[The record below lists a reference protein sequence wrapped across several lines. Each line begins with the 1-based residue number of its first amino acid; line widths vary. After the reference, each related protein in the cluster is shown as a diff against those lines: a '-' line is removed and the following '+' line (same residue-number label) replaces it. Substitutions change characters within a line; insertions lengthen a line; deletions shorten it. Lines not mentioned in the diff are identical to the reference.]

1 MSSSRR
7 NTEQQPRRIM
17 RTQTAGNLG
26 ESIFDSEVVPSSLVE
41 IAPILRVANEVEA
54 SNPRVAYLCRFYAF
68 EKAHRLDPT
77 SSGRGVRQFKT
88 ALLQRLEREHDPTLM
103 GRVKKSDAREMQ
115 SFYQQYYKKYIEA
128 LQKAADKADRAQLTK
143 AYQTAAVLF
152 EVLKAVNLTQAVEVD
167 NAILEAHTKVE
178 EKTQIYVPYNIL
190 PLDPDS
196 VNQAIMRYPEIQA
209 VVYALR
215 NTRGLPWPS
224 GTKKNE
230 DILDWLQAMFGFQ
243 KDNVANQREHL
254 ILLLANVHIRQFPKP
269 DQQPKLDERALT
281 EVMKKLFKNYKK
293 WCKYLDRKS
302 SLWLPTIQQEVQ
314 QRKLLYMSLYL
325 LIWGEAANLR
335 FLPECLC
342 YIYHHM
348 AFELYGMLAGNV
360 SPMTGENVK
369 PAYGGE
375 EEAFLNKVVTPIY
388 DTIAKEAERSK
399 QGKSKHSQWRNY
411 DDLNEYF
418 WSVDCFRLGWPMRAD
433 SDFFCDPL
441 PGLTK
446 SGEAGTSTGSR
457 WVGKINFV
465 EIRSFWHIYRSFDRM
480 WSFFILCLQVMI
492 IVAWNGSGD
501 PSAIFEGDVFK
512 KVLSVFITAAILKLG
527 GAFLDIVLSWK
538 AMKSMSFQVKLRYI
552 LKLLSAVAWVIV
564 LPVTYA
570 YTWKNPPEFAQAI
583 RRWFGNSNDSPT
595 LYILAVVV
603 YLSPNMLAGVLF
615 LFPFFRRFLE
625 SSNYKIVMLMMW
637 WSQPRL
643 YVGRGMHE
651 SSFSLFKYTMFWVLL
666 ILTKIAF
673 SYYIEIKPL
682 VGPTKTIMA
691 ARIRLYDWHE
701 FFPRAKNNIGVVIA
715 LWAPIILVYFMDTQ
729 IWYAIFSTFFGGLY
743 GAFRRL
749 GEIRTLGMLR
759 SRFLSLPGAFN
770 ARLIPVDKSESTR
783 KRGIKATF
791 SRKFDEIPPSKE
803 KEAAKFAQ
811 LWNKIISSFREE
823 DLISNREMDLLLV
836 PYWADRELG
845 LIQWPPFLLA
855 SKIPIALDMAKDSK
869 GKDRDLKKRINNDN
883 YMCCAVRECYA
894 SFRNIIKQLVQG
906 NREKEVIDDIF
917 AEVDRHIEAETLIT
931 ELKMSALPNL
941 HEHIVKLIH
950 YLMANKPEDR
960 GQVVILFQDMLEVV
974 TRDIMEDQIP
984 SLLDSSHGGS
994 IGRFE
999 GMTTP
1004 LEQQY
1009 QLFASAGAI
1018 KFPVEPETEA
1028 WKEKIKRLYLLLT
1041 VKESAMDVP
1050 SNLEARRRISFF
1062 SNSLFMDMP
1071 AAPKVRNMLS
1081 FSVLTPYYEEDVLF
1095 SINELEVQ
1103 NEDGVSILFYLQK
1116 IFPDEWMN
1124 FLERVDCANEEELKS
1139 KLDEENSE
1147 LNHEEELRLWAS
1159 YRGQTLTR
1167 TVRGM
1172 MYYRKALEL
1181 QAFLDMAK
1189 DDDLMEGYKA
1199 AETNSD
1205 EHSKG
1210 ERSLWAQCQAV
1221 ADMKFTYV
1229 VSCQKY
1235 GIHKRSGDPRAH
1247 DILKLMAAYP
1257 SVRVAYIDEVEEPS
1271 KDKKKINQKVYYSA
1285 LVKAALPKSINSSD
1299 PQPAQNLDQVI
1310 YRIKLPGPSI
1320 LGEGKP
1326 ENQNHAIIFTRGEG
1340 LQTID
1345 MNQDNYMEEAFKMRN
1360 LLEEFLKKHDG
1371 VRNPS
1376 ILGLREHIFTGSVSS
1391 LAWFMSNQETSFVTI
1406 GQRLLANP
1414 LRVRFHY
1421 GHPDVFDR
1429 LFHLTRGGI
1438 SKASKIINLSEDI
1451 FAGFNSTLRE
1461 GNVTHHEYMQVG
1473 KGRDVGLNQIS
1484 MFEAK
1489 IANGNGEQTLSRD
1502 IYRLG
1507 HRFDFFR
1514 MLSCYFTT
1522 VGFYFSTLVT
1532 VLTVYVFLYGRLY
1545 LVLSGLEKQLSSQA
1559 AIRDNKPLQVAL
1571 ASQSFVQLGFLM
1583 ALPMMMEIGLERGFR
1598 TALSE
1603 FILMQLQL
1611 APVFFTFSLGTKTH
1625 YYGRTLLHGGAEYR
1639 ATGRGFVVFHAKFAE
1654 NYRLY
1659 SRSHFVKGI
1668 EMFILLVVYQIFGQD
1683 YRSALAYVLI
1693 TVSMWFMVVTWLFA
1707 PFLFNPSG
1715 FEWQKIVDDW
1725 TDWNKWIS
1733 NQGGIGVLPTK
1744 SWESWWEKEQ
1754 EHLRHSG
1761 KRGLIAEILLSL
1773 RFFIYQYGLVYHLH
1787 ITRTKS
1793 VLVYGISWLV
1803 VVVVLLVMKTVSV
1816 GRRKFS
1822 ADFQLVFRIIKGL
1835 IFLTF
1840 ISILIILIAIPNMT
1854 PQDILVCFLAFLPSG
1869 WGLLLVSIISFHAL
1883 FMCTL
1888 SQTDNIFFSWC
1899 SLINNY
1905 MWQIFLFQIAQAC
1918 KPIVQKAG
1926 FWGSVRTLARGYEI
1940 IMGLLLFTPVA
1951 FLAWF
1956 PFVSEFQTRMLFN
1969 QAFSRGLQISRILGG
1984 QRKERSSRNKE

>member
-1 MSSSRR
+1 MTSRGR
-7 NTEQQPRRIM
+7 SDQTPPPQQQPQRRIQ

-41 IAPILRVANEVEA
+41 IAPILRVANEVES

-88 ALLQRLEREHDPTLM
+88 ALLQRLERENDPTLM

-115 SFYQQYYKKYIEA
+115 SFYQHYYKKYIQA
-128 LQKAADKADRAQLTK
+128 LQNAADKADRAQLTK
-143 AYQTAAVLF
+143 AYQTANVLF
-152 EVLKAVNLTQAVEVD
+152 EVLKAVNMTQSMEVD
-167 NAILEAHTKVE
+167 REILEAQDKVL
-178 EKTQIYVPYNIL
+178 EKTQILVPYNIL

-196 VNQAIMRYPEIQA
+196 ANQAIMRYPEIQA
-209 VVYALR
+209 AVVALR
-215 NTRGLPWPS
+215 NTRGLPWP
-224 GTKKNE
+224 KDHNKRKDE
-230 DILDWLQAMFGFQ
+230 DILDWLQSMFGFQ
-243 KDNVANQREHL
+243 KDSVANQREHL

-269 DQQPKLDERALT
+269 DQQPKVLDDCALT

-293 WCKYLDRKS
+293 WCKYLGRKS

-314 QRKLLYMSLYL
+314 QRKLLYMGLYL

-335 FLPECLC
+335 FMPECLC

-375 EEAFLNKVVTPIY
+375 EEAFLRKVVTPIY
-388 DTIAKEAERSK
+388 EVIAEEAERSK
-399 QGKSKHSQWRNY
+399 RGRSKHSQWRNY

-433 SDFFCDPL
+433 ADFFCMPL
-441 PGLTK
+441 EQRRLDRN
-446 SGEAGTSTGSR
+446 GENSRPISSDR
-457 WVGKINFV
+457 WVGKVNFV
-465 EIRSFWHIYRSFDRM
+465 EIRSFWHVFRSFDRM
-480 WSFFILCLQVMI
+480 WSFFILCLQAMI
-492 IVAWNGSGD
+492 IIAWNGTGQ
-501 PSAIFEGDVFK
+501 PGAIFSGDVFK
-512 KVLSVFITAAILKLG
+512 KVLSIFITAAIMKLG
-527 GAFLDIVLSWK
+527 QGNFSIEPDAQR
-538 AMKSMSFQVKLRYI
+538 SMSFHVKLRYI
-552 LKLLSAVAWVIV
+552 LKVVSAAAWVIV

-570 YTWKNPPEFAQAI
+570 YTWENPPGFAQTI
-583 RRWFGNSNDSPT
+583 KNWFGNNSSSPS
-595 LYILAVVV
+595 LFILAVVI
-603 YLSPNMLAGVLF
+603 YLSPNMLAGLLF
-615 LFPFFRRFLE
+615 LFPFIRRFLE
-625 SSNYKIVMLMMW
+625 RSNYRIVMLMMW

-651 SSFSLFKYTMFWVLL
+651 STFSLFKYTMFWVLL
-666 ILTKIAF
+666 IITKLAF

-682 VGPTKTIMA
+682 VGPTKAIMEVH
-691 ARIRLYDWHE
+691 ISTFQWHE
-701 FFPRAKNNIGVVIA
+701 FFPRAKNNIGVVVA

-729 IWYAIFSTFFGGLY
+729 IWYAIFSTLFGGIY

-759 SRFLSLPGAFN
+759 SRFESLPGAFN
-770 ARLIPVDKSESTR
+770 ARLVPVEKNEPKKKGLR
-783 KRGIKATF
+783 ATL
-791 SRKFDEIPPSKE
+791 SRKFAEIPSNQE
-803 KEAAKFAQ
+803 KGAAKFAQ

-836 PYWADRELG
+836 PYWADRDLD

-855 SKIPIALDMAKDSK
+855 SKIPIALDMAKDSN
-869 GKDRDLKKRINNDN
+869 GKDKDLKKRIGADS
-883 YMCCAVRECYA
+883 YMSCAVCECYA
-894 SFRNIIKQLVQG
+894 SFRNIIKKLVQG
-906 NREKEVIDDIF
+906 KRETDVVEHIF
-917 AEVDRHIEAETLIT
+917 NVVDKHVADGDLLT
-931 ELKMSALPNL
+931 EFKMSSLPTL
-941 HEHIVKLIH
+941 YGHFVKLIEFM
-950 YLMANKPEDR
+950 LENKADDSNK
-960 GQVVILFQDMLEVV
+960 VVLVFQDMLETV
-974 TRDIMEDQIP
+974 TRDIMMEDQLS
-984 SLLDSSHGGS
+984 SLVDSIHGGS
-994 IGRFE
+994 GFE
-999 GMTTP
+999 GSIP
-1004 LEQQY
+1004 LDQQY

-1018 KFPVEPETEA
+1018 NFPIDLTEQ

-1041 VKESAMDVP
+1041 TKESAMDVP
-1050 SNLEARRRISFF
+1050 SNLEARRRMSFF

-1071 AAPKVRNMLS
+1071 DAPKVRNMLS
-1081 FSVLTPYYEEDVLF
+1081 FSVLTPYYTEEVLF
-1095 SINELEVQ
+1095 SLRDLEEP

-1116 IFPDEWMN
+1116 IFPDEWEN
-1124 FLERVDCANEEELKS
+1124 FLERVDCHNEEQLKLS
-1139 KLDEENSE
+1139 DE
-1147 LNHEEELRLWAS
+1147 HEEKLRLWAS

-1181 QAFLDMAK
+1181 QAFLDMAE
-1189 DDDLMEGYKA
+1189 DRDLMEGYKA
-1199 AETNSD
+1199 VELNSED
-1205 EHSKG
+1205 QQKG

-1229 VSCQKY
+1229 VSCQLY
-1235 GIHKRSGDPRAH
+1235 GIHKRSGDARAQ
-1247 DILKLMAAYP
+1247 DILRLMTAYP
-1257 SVRVAYIDEVEEPS
+1257 SLRVAYIDEVEQPS
-1271 KDKKKINQKVYYSA
+1271 LDRSSSRTNPKLYYST
-1285 LVKAALPKSINSSD
+1285 LVKAAFPTKSIDSQE
-1299 PQPAQNLDQVI
+1299 PIQNLDQII
-1310 YRIKLPGPSI
+1310 YKIRLPGPAI

-1345 MNQDNYMEEAFKMRN
+1345 MNQDNYMEEALKMRN

-1371 VRNPS
+1371 VRFPS

-1414 LRVRFHY
+1414 LKVRFHY

-1429 LFHLTRGGI
+1429 LFHLTRGGV
-1438 SKASKIINLSEDI
+1438 SKASKVINLSEDI

-1461 GNVTHHEYMQVG
+1461 GNVTHHEYIQVG

-1489 IANGNGEQTLSRD
+1489 VANGNGEQTVSRD

-1514 MLSCYFTT
+1514 MCSCYFTT
-1522 VGFYFSTLVT
+1522 IGFYFSTLVT

-1545 LVLSGLEKQLSSQA
+1545 LVLSGLEEGLSTQPGV
-1559 AIRDNKPLQVAL
+1559 RDNKPLQVAL
-1571 ASQSFVQLGFLM
+1571 ASQSFVQIGFLM
-1583 ALPMMMEIGLERGFR
+1583 ALPMLMEIGLERGFR

-1603 FILMQLQL
+1603 FVLMQLQL

-1625 YYGRTLLHGGAEYR
+1625 YYGRTLLHGGAKYR
-1639 ATGRGFVVFHAKFAE
+1639 STGRGFVVFHAKFAD

-1659 SRSHFVKGI
+1659 SRSHFVKGL
-1668 EMFILLVVYQIFGQD
+1668 ELMILLIVYQIFGQP
-1683 YRSALAYVLI
+1683 YRSDVAYVLI
-1693 TVSMWFMVVTWLFA
+1693 TISMWFMVGTWLFA

-1733 NQGGIGVLPTK
+1733 NRGGIGVPPEK
-1744 SWESWWEKEQ
+1744 SWESWWEEEQ

-1761 KRGLIAEILLSL
+1761 IRGIVVEILLAI
-1773 RFFIYQYGLVYHLH
+1773 RFFIYQYGLVYHLT
-1787 ITRTKS
+1787 ISSNKS
-1793 VLVYGISWLV
+1793 FLVYGISWLV
-1803 VVVVLLVMKTVSV
+1803 IFVILFVMKTVSV

-1822 ADFQLVFRIIKGL
+1822 ANFQLMFRLIKGL
-1835 IFLTF
+1835 IFMTF
-1840 ISILIILIAIPNMT
+1840 VGIIITLIALPHMT
-1854 PQDILVCFLAFLPSG
+1854 VQDILVCILAFMPTG
-1869 WGLLLVSIISFHAL
+1869 WGMLL
-1883 FMCTL
+1883 
-1888 SQTDNIFFSWC
+1888 
-1899 SLINNY
+1899 
-1905 MWQIFLFQIAQAC
+1905 IAQAL
-1918 KPIVQKAG
+1918 KPVVHRAG
-1926 FWGSVRTLARGYEI
+1926 FWGSIRTLARGFEI
-1940 IMGLLLFTPVA
+1940 VMGLLLFTPVA

-1984 QRKERSSRNKE
+1984 QKKDRASRNKE

>member
-1 MSSSRR
+1 MSSRGGS
-7 NTEQQPRRIM
+7 TQQNPQLQRRIT
-17 RTQTAGNLG
+17 RTQTVGNLG

-41 IAPILRVANEVEA
+41 IAPILRVANEVEP

-88 ALLQRLEREHDPTLM
+88 ALLQRLERENDPTLM

-115 SFYQQYYKKYIEA
+115 SFYQHYYRKYIQA
-128 LQKAADKADRAQLTK
+128 LQNAADKADRAQLTK
-143 AYQTAAVLF
+143 AYQTANVLF
-152 EVLKAVNLTQAVEVD
+152 EVLKAVNQTQAVEVD
-167 NAILEAHTKVE
+167 RE
-178 EKTQIYVPYNIL
+178 
-190 PLDPDS
+190 
-196 VNQAIMRYPEIQA
+196 AIMKYPEIQA
-209 VVYALR
+209 AVVALR
-215 NTRGLPWPS
+215 NTRGLPWPKDY
-224 GTKKNE
+224 KKKKDE

-269 DQQPKLDERALT
+269 DQQPKLDERALD

-314 QRKLLYMSLYL
+314 QRKLLYMGLYL

-335 FLPECLC
+335 FMPECLC

-375 EEAFLNKVVTPIY
+375 EEAFLKKVVTPIY
-388 DTIAKEAERSK
+388 EVIAREAARSK
-399 QGKSKHSQWRNY
+399 KVKSKHSQWRNY

-433 SDFFCDPL
+433 ADFFCKPADQLLSERNEIESELLASFAPVL
-441 PGLTK
+441 LVDLISSGCIPCIDDCDVGYYYLEK
-446 SGEAGTSTGSR
+446 SRARQHDLREVWRS
-457 WVGKINFV
+457 GKIIILLVTEVGRDMESLGSGGKIRKRHDETVASDRLWPVRDRWMGKVNFV
-465 EIRSFWHIYRSFDRM
+465 EIRSYWHIFRSFDRM
-480 WSFFILCLQVMI
+480 WSFFILCLQAMI
-492 IVAWNGSGD
+492 IIAWNGSGQ
-501 PSAIFEGDVFK
+501 PSSVFDADVFK
-512 KVLSVFITAAILKLG
+512 KVLSIFITAAILKLG
-527 GAFLDIVLSWK
+527 QAILDVILSWK
-538 AMKSMSFQVKLRYI
+538 ARRSMSFHVKLRYI
-552 LKLLSAVAWVIV
+552 LKVVSAAAWVVI

-570 YTWKNPPEFAQAI
+570 YTWENPPGFAQTI
-583 RRWFGNSNDSPT
+583 KSWFGNGSSSPS
-595 LYILAVVV
+595 LFILAVVI

-615 LFPFFRRFLE
+615 LFPFIRRFLE

-651 SSFSLFKYTMFWVLL
+651 STFSLFKYTLFWVLL
-666 ILTKIAF
+666 IITKLAF
-673 SYYIEIKPL
+673 SFYVEIKPL
-682 VGPTKTIMA
+682 VGPTQAIMNVH
-691 ARIRLYDWHE
+691 ISTYQWHE
-701 FFPRAKNNIGVVIA
+701 FFPQAKNNIGVVIA
-715 LWAPIILVYFMDTQ
+715 LWAPVILVYFMDSQ
-729 IWYAIFSTFFGGLY
+729 IWYAIFSTLFGGIY

-759 SRFLSLPGAFN
+759 SRFQSLPGAFN
-770 ARLIPVDKSESTR
+770 ACLIPEEKAEPA
-783 KRGIKATF
+783 KKKGLKATF
-791 SRKFDEIPPSKE
+791 SRKFEVIPSSKE
-803 KEAAKFAQ
+803 KEAA
-811 LWNKIISSFREE
+811 
-823 DLISNREMDLLLV
+823 REMDLLLV
-836 PYWADRELG
+836 PYWADRDLELM
-845 LIQWPPFLLA
+845 QWPPFLLA
-855 SKIPIALDMAKDSK
+855 SKIPIAVDMAKDSN
-869 GKDRDLKKRINNDN
+869 GKDSELKKRIKSDD
-883 YMCCAVRECYA
+883 YMYSAVCECYA
-894 SFRNIIKQLVQG
+894 SFRNIVKFLVRG
-906 NREKEVIDDIF
+906 NREKEVIEYIF
-917 AEVDRHIEAETLIT
+917 SEVDKHIEGDDLLT
-931 ELKMSALPNL
+931 EYKMSALPSL
-941 HEHIVKLIH
+941 YELFVKLVK
-950 YLMANKPEDR
+950 YLLANKQEDR
-960 GQVVILFQDMLEVV
+960 DQVVILFQDMLEVV
-974 TRDIMEDQIP
+974 TRDIMMEDHV
-984 SLLDSSHGGS
+984 SNLLDSIHGGS
-994 IGRFE
+994 GHE
-999 GMTTP
+999 GMVP
-1004 LEQQY
+1004 LDQQY

-1018 KFPVEPETEA
+1018 KFPAPESEA

-1071 AAPKVRNMLS
+1071 SAPKVRNMLS
-1081 FSVLTPYYEEDVLF
+1081 FSVLTPYYTEEVLF
-1095 SINELEVQ
+1095 SLPELEVP

-1116 IFPDEWMN
+1116 IFPDEWNN
-1124 FLERVDCANEEELKS
+1124 FLERVDCSNEEELRGS
-1139 KLDEENSE
+1139 DE
-1147 LNHEEELRLWAS
+1147 LEEQLRLWAS

-1189 DDDLMEGYKA
+1189 DDVI
-1199 AETNSD
+1199 
-1205 EHSKG
+1205 
-1210 ERSLWAQCQAV
+1210 R
-1221 ADMKFTYV
+1221 
-1229 VSCQKY
+1229 
-1235 GIHKRSGDPRAH
+1235 
-1247 DILKLMAAYP
+1247 YP
-1257 SVRVAYIDEVEEPS
+1257 SLRVAYIDEVEEPS
-1271 KDKKKINQKVYYSA
+1271 KDRTKKVNDKVYYST
-1285 LVKAALPKSINSSD
+1285 LVKAALPKSNSSE
-1299 PQPAQNLDQVI
+1299 PGQSGSGPA
-1310 YRIKLPGPSI
+1310 I

-1345 MNQDNYMEEAFKMRN
+1345 MNQDNYMEEALKMRN
-1360 LLEEFLKKHDG
+1360 LLEEFLKRHD
-1371 VRNPS
+1371 VRHPS

-1414 LRVRFHY
+1414 LKVRFHY

-1429 LFHLTRGGI
+1429 LFHLTRGG
-1438 SKASKIINLSEDI
+1438 
-1451 FAGFNSTLRE
+1451 FNSTLRE
-1461 GNVTHHEYMQVG
+1461 GNVTHHEYIQVG

-1484 MFEAK
+1484 LFEAK

-1502 IYRLG
+1502 LYRLG

-1522 VGFYFSTLVT
+1522 IGFYFSTLIT

-1545 LVLSGLEKQLSSQA
+1545 LVLSGLEKGLSTQKG
-1559 AIRDNKPLQVAL
+1559 IRDNKSLEIAL
-1571 ASQSFVQLGFLM
+1571 ASQSFVQIGFLM
-1583 ALPMMMEIGLERGFR
+1583 ALPMMMEIGLEKGFR

-1625 YYGRTLLHGGAEYR
+1625 YYGGHYSMETYRGA
-1639 ATGRGFVVFHAKFAE
+1639 V
-1654 NYRLY
+1654 
-1659 SRSHFVKGI
+1659 
-1668 EMFILLVVYQIFGQD
+1668 
-1683 YRSALAYVLI
+1683 AYILI
-1693 TVSMWFMVVTWLFA
+1693 TVSMWFMVGTWLFA

-1733 NQGGIGVLPTK
+1733 NRGGIGVPPEK
-1744 SWESWWEKEQ
+1744 SWESWWEEEQ
-1754 EHLRHSG
+1754 DHLRHSG
-1761 KRGLIAEILLSL
+1761 KRGIIAEIILAL

-1787 ITRTKS
+1787 ITRTTKS
-1793 VLVYGISWLV
+1793 VWVYGISWLV
-1803 VVVVLLVMKTVSV
+1803 IFLILFVMKVRLSVNVFSNAGMFMNFVDSTTISV

-1822 ADFQLVFRIIKGL
+1822 ANLQLVFRLIKGL
-1835 IFLTF
+1835 IFVTF
-1840 ISILIILIAIPNMT
+1840 VSILAILIALPHMT
-1854 PQDILVCFLAFLPSG
+1854 PRDIIVCILAFMPTG
-1869 WGLLLVSIISFHAL
+1869 WGLLL
-1883 FMCTL
+1883 
-1888 SQTDNIFFSWC
+1888 
-1899 SLINNY
+1899 
-1905 MWQIFLFQIAQAC
+1905 IAQAC

-1940 IMGLLLFTPVA
+1940 VMGLLLFTPVA

-1984 QRKERSSRNKE
+1984 HRKDRSSRNKE

>member
-1 MSSSRR
+1 MSSSRAGAD
-7 NTEQQPRRIM
+7 QPPQPQRRIQ

-26 ESIFDSEVVPSSLVE
+26 ETAFDSEVVPSSLVE
-41 IAPILRVANEVEA
+41 IAPILRVANEVE
-54 SNPRVAYLCRFYAF
+54 SNNPRVAYLCRFYAF

-88 ALLQRLEREHDPTLM
+88 ALLQRLERENDPTLM

-115 SFYQQYYKKYIEA
+115 SYYQHYYKKYIQA
-128 LQKAADKADRAQLTK
+128 LQNAADKADRAQLTK
-143 AYQTAAVLF
+143 AYQTANVLF
-152 EVLKAVNLTQAVEVD
+152 EVLKAVNMTQSMEVD
-167 NAILEAHTKVE
+167 REILEAHGKVA
-178 EKTQIYVPYNIL
+178 EKTELLVPYNIL

-196 VNQAIMRYPEIQA
+196 TNQAIMKYPEILAA
-209 VVYALR
+209 VLALR
-215 NTRGLPWPS
+215 NTRGLPWPKEY
-224 GTKKNE
+224 KKKKDE
-230 DILDWLQAMFGFQ
+230 DVLDWLQSMFGFQ

-269 DQQPKLDERALT
+269 DQQPKLDDRALT

-293 WCKYLDRKS
+293 WCKYLGRKS

-314 QRKLLYMSLYL
+314 QRKLLYMGLYL

-335 FLPECLC
+335 FMPECLC

-375 EEAFLNKVVTPIY
+375 EEAFLKKVVTPIY
-388 DTIAKEAERSK
+388 KVIAEEADRSK
-399 QGKSKHSQWRNY
+399 RGKSKHSQWRNY
-411 DDLNEYF
+411 DDINEYF

-433 SDFFCDPL
+433 ADFFCMPSEQRKLD
-441 PGLTK
+441 K
-446 SGEAGTSTGSR
+446 SSEDHKPASGDR
-457 WVGKINFV
+457 WVGKVNFV
-465 EIRSFWHIYRSFDRM
+465 EIRSFWHIFRSFDRM

-492 IVAWNGSGD
+492 IVAWNGSGQ
-501 PSAIFEGDVFK
+501 PTSIFSADVFK
-512 KVLSVFITAAILKLG
+512 KALSVFITAAILKLG
-527 GAFLDIVLSWK
+527 QAVLDVILSWK
-538 AMKSMSFQVKLRYI
+538 SRRSMSFHVKLRYI
-552 LKLLSAVAWVIV
+552 AKVISAAAWVII

-570 YTWKNPPEFAQAI
+570 YTWENPPGFAQTI
-583 RRWFGNSNDSPT
+583 KGWFGNNSNSPS
-595 LYILAVVV
+595 LFILAVVI

-615 LFPFFRRFLE
+615 LFPFIRRFLE
-625 SSNYKIVMLMMW
+625 RSNYRIVMLMMW

-651 SSFSLFKYTMFWVLL
+651 GTFSLFKYTMFWVLL
-666 ILTKIAF
+666 IVTKLAF

-682 VGPTKTIMA
+682 VGPTKAIMKV
-691 ARIRLYDWHE
+691 RITTFQWHE

-729 IWYAIFSTFFGGLY
+729 IWYAIYSTIFGGIY

-759 SRFLSLPGAFN
+759 SRFESLPGAFN
-770 ARLIPVDKSESTR
+770 ARLIPVDKSEP
-783 KRGIKATF
+783 KKKGLKATL
-791 SRKFDEIPPSKE
+791 SRTFGQVEGSKE
-803 KEAAKFAQ
+803 KQAARFAQ

-823 DLISNREMDLLLV
+823 DLINNREMDLLLV
-836 PYWADRELG
+836 PYWADRDLD

-855 SKIPIALDMAKDSK
+855 SKIPIALDMAKDSN
-869 GKDRDLKKRINNDN
+869 GKDKELTKRILADE
-883 YMCCAVRECYA
+883 YMHCAVRECYA
-894 SFRNIIKQLVQG
+894 SFRNIIKFLVQG
-906 NREKEVIDDIF
+906 NREKEVIEYIF
-917 AEVDRHIEAETLIT
+917 SEVDKHIKEGDLIR
-931 ELKMSALPNL
+931 EFKMSALPSL
-941 HEHIVKLIH
+941 YDHFVRLIDF
-950 YLMANKPEDR
+950 LSKNNQDDR
-960 GQVVILFQDMLEVV
+960 DQVVILFQDMLEVV
-974 TRDIMEDQIP
+974 TRDIMLEDHIS
-984 SLLDSSHGGS
+984 SLVDSVHGGS
-994 IGRFE
+994 GHE
-999 GMTTP
+999 GMIP
-1004 LEQQY
+1004 LDQHQQH

-1018 KFPVEPETEA
+1018 KFPLTHVTEA
-1028 WKEKIKRLYLLLT
+1028 WKEKINRLYLLLT
-1041 VKESAMDVP
+1041 TKESAMDVP

-1071 AAPKVRNMLS
+1071 PAPKVRNMLS
-1081 FSVLTPYYEEDVLF
+1081 FSVLTPYYTEEVLF
-1095 SINELEVQ
+1095 SIEGLERP

-1116 IFPDEWMN
+1116 IFPDEWNN
-1124 FLERVDCANEEELKS
+1124 FLGRVKCSSEDELKGS
-1139 KLDEENSE
+1139 DE
-1147 LNHEEELRLWAS
+1147 LEEELRLWAS

-1189 DDDLMEGYKA
+1189 DEDLMQGYKA
-1199 AETNSD
+1199 IELNSED
-1205 EHSKG
+1205 QSKEG
-1210 ERSLWAQCQAV
+1210 RSLWAQGQAV

-1229 VSCQKY
+1229 VSCQLY
-1235 GIHKRSGDPRAH
+1235 GIQKRSGDYRAQ
-1247 DILKLMAAYP
+1247 DILRLMTTYP
-1257 SVRVAYIDEVEEPS
+1257 SLRVAYIDEVEEPS
-1271 KDKKKINQKVYYSA
+1271 KDRSQKINQKVYYST
-1285 LVKAALPKSINSSD
+1285 LVKAAMPKSIDSSE
-1299 PQPAQNLDQVI
+1299 PVQNLDQVI
-1310 YRIKLPGPSI
+1310 YRIKLPGPAI

-1345 MNQDNYMEEAFKMRN
+1345 MNQDNYMEEALKMRN
-1360 LLEEFLKKHDG
+1360 LLQEFLKHDG
-1371 VRNPS
+1371 VRHPT

-1391 LAWFMSNQETSFVTI
+1391 LAWFMSNQENSFVTI

-1414 LRVRFHY
+1414 LKVRFHY

-1429 LFHLTRGGI
+1429 LFHLSRGGV
-1438 SKASKIINLSEDI
+1438 SKASKVINLSEDI

-1461 GNVTHHEYMQVG
+1461 GNVTHHEYIQVG

-1522 VGFYFSTLVT
+1522 IGFYYSTLIT

-1545 LVLSGLEKQLSSQA
+1545 LVLSGLEEGLNTQE

-1571 ASQSFVQLGFLM
+1571 ASQSFVQIGFLM
-1583 ALPMMMEIGLERGFR
+1583 ALPMLMEIGLEKGFR

-1625 YYGRTLLHGGAEYR
+1625 YYGRTLLHGGAKYR
-1639 ATGRGFVVFHAKFAE
+1639 STGRGFVVFHAKFAD

-1659 SRSHFVKGI
+1659 SCSHFVKGI
-1668 EMFILLVVYQIFGQD
+1668 ELLILLVVYQIFGHT
-1683 YRSALAYVLI
+1683 YRSAVAYILI

-1733 NQGGIGVLPTK
+1733 NRGGIGVPPEK
-1744 SWESWWEKEQ
+1744 SWESWWEEEQ

-1761 KRGLIAEILLSL
+1761 KRGIVAEILLSL
-1773 RFFIYQYGLVYHLH
+1773 RFFIYQYGLVYHLN
-1787 ITRTKS
+1787 IAKKTKS

-1803 VVVVLLVMKTVSV
+1803 IVLILFVMKTVSV

-1822 ADFQLVFRIIKGL
+1822 AEYQLVFRLIKGL
-1835 IFLTF
+1835 IFVTF
-1840 ISILIILIAIPNMT
+1840 VAILVTLIVLPHMT
-1854 PQDILVCFLAFLPSG
+1854 LQDIIVCILAFMPTG
-1869 WGLLLVSIISFHAL
+1869 WGML
-1883 FMCTL
+1883 M
-1888 SQTDNIFFSWC
+1888 
-1899 SLINNY
+1899 
-1905 MWQIFLFQIAQAC
+1905 IAQAC
-1918 KPIVQKAG
+1918 KPLVQKAG
-1926 FWGSVRTLARGYEI
+1926 LWPSVRTLARGFEI
-1940 IMGLLLFTPVA
+1940 VMGLLLFTPVA

-1984 QRKERSSRNKE
+1984 QRKDRSSRNKE

>member
-1 MSSSRR
+1 MATRR
-7 NTEQQPRRIM
+7 DRGELPQQRRII

-26 ESIFDSEVVPSSLVE
+26 ETIFDSEVVPSSLVE
-41 IAPILRVANEVEA
+41 IAPILRVANEVES

-88 ALLQRLEREHDPTLM
+88 ALLQRLERENDPTLM

-115 SFYQQYYKKYIEA
+115 SFYQHYYKKYIQA
-128 LQKAADKADRAQLTK
+128 LQNAADKADRAQLTK

-152 EVLKAVNLTQAVEVD
+152 EVLKAVNLTQSLEVD
-167 NAILEAHTKVE
+167 REILETHNKVA
-178 EKTQIYVPYNIL
+178 EKTEVYVPYNIL

-196 VNQAIMRYPEIQA
+196 ANQAIMRYPEIQA
-209 VVYALR
+209 VVVALR
-215 NTRGLPWPS
+215 NTRGLPWPT
-224 GTKKNE
+224 GYKKKPDE
-230 DILDWLQAMFGFQ
+230 DILDWLQSMFGFQ
-243 KDNVANQREHL
+243 KDNVGNQREHL

-293 WCKYLDRKS
+293 WCRYLERKS

-314 QRKLLYMSLYL
+314 QRKLLYMGLYL

-335 FLPECLC
+335 FMPECLC

-375 EEAFLNKVVTPIY
+375 EEAFLRKVVSPIY
-388 DTIAKEAERSK
+388 DSIAKEADFSK
-399 QGKSKHSQWRNY
+399 RGKSKHSQWRNY

-433 SDFFCDPL
+433 SDFFCEPQ
-441 PGLTK
+441 GQSQIEK
-446 SGEAGTSTGSR
+446 NGESKPAARDR

-465 EIRSFWHIYRSFDRM
+465 EIRSFWHIFRSFVRM
-480 WSFFILCLQVMI
+480 WSFFILSLQAMI
-492 IVAWNGSGD
+492 IIAWNGSGD
-501 PSAIFEGDVFK
+501 PTAIFKSGVFK
-512 KVLSVFITAAILKLG
+512 RVLSIFITAAILKLG
-527 GAFLDIVLSWK
+527 QAVLDLILSWK
-538 AMKSMSFQVKLRYI
+538 ARRSMSFQVKLRYI
-552 LKLLSAVAWVIV
+552 LKALSAAAWVII

-570 YTWKNPPEFAQAI
+570 YTWENPPEFALKI
-583 RRWFGNSNDSPT
+583 RKWFGNSPSSPT
-595 LYILAVVV
+595 LYILAIVI
-603 YLSPNMLAGVLF
+603 YLSPNMLAGLLF
-615 LFPFFRRFLE
+615 LFPFIRRFLE
-625 SSNYKIVMLMMW
+625 RSNYRIVMLMMW

-666 ILTKIAF
+666 LVTKLAF

-682 VGPTKTIMA
+682 VGPTKAIMKVHIA
-691 ARIRLYDWHE
+691 NYKWHE
-701 FFPRAKNNIGVVIA
+701 FFPRAKNNLGVVIA

-729 IWYAIFSTFFGGLY
+729 IWYAIFSTLFGGIY

-759 SRFLSLPGAFN
+759 SRFQSLPGAFN
-770 ARLIPVDKSESTR
+770 AVLIPKE
-783 KRGIKATF
+783 KIGAAKKKGLMKATF
-791 SRKFDEIPPSKE
+791 SRKFDEIPSDKD

-811 LWNKIISSFREE
+811 LWNKIITSFREE

-836 PYWADRELG
+836 PYWADRDLA
-845 LIQWPPFLLA
+845 LRQWPPFLLA
-855 SKIPIALDMAKDSK
+855 SKIPIALDMAKDSN
-869 GKDRDLKKRINNDN
+869 GKDRELKKRINLDN
-883 YMCCAVRECYA
+883 YMSCAVRECYA
-894 SFRNIIKQLVQG
+894 SFRNIINFLVQG
-906 NREKEVIDDIF
+906 DREKVVIKDIF
-917 AEVDRHIEAETLIT
+917 DEVDKHIEADTLIS
-931 ELKMSALPNL
+931 ELKMSALPSL
-941 HEHIVKLIH
+941 YDHFVKLIKI
-950 YLMANKPEDR
+950 LLDNKQEDR
-960 GQVVILFQDMLEVV
+960 DQVVILFQDMLEVV
-974 TRDIMEDQIP
+974 TRDIMEDQVSSIV
-984 SLLDSSHGGS
+984 DSSQVGAHG
-994 IGRFE
+994 RYE
-999 GMTTP
+999 GMTP
-1004 LEQQY
+1004 LDQQF
-1009 QLFASAGAI
+1009 QLFASSGAI
-1018 KFPVEPETEA
+1018 RFPIEQTEA
-1028 WKEKIKRLYLLLT
+1028 WKEKNQRLYLLLT

-1062 SNSLFMDMP
+1062 SNSLFMEMP
-1071 AAPKVRNMLS
+1071 PAPKVRNMLS
-1081 FSVLTPYYEEDVLF
+1081 FSVLTPYYEEDVNF
-1095 SINELEVQ
+1095 SINGLEKQ

-1116 IFPDEWMN
+1116 IYPDEWTN
-1124 FLERVDCANEEELKS
+1124 FLERVGCSNEEELRRT
-1139 KLDEENSE
+1139 DE
-1147 LNHEEELRLWAS
+1147 LEEELRLWAS
-1159 YRGQTLTR
+1159 YRGQTLSR

-1199 AETNSD
+1199 AELNTE

-1235 GIHKRSGDPRAH
+1235 GIHKRSGDERAH
-1247 DILKLMAAYP
+1247 DILKLMSMYP
-1257 SVRVAYIDEVEEPS
+1257 SLRVAYIDEVEEPS
-1271 KDKKKINQKVYYSA
+1271 KDKSKKGNQKVYYSA
-1285 LVKAALPKSINSSD
+1285 LVKAALPKSINSSEAE
-1299 PQPAQNLDQVI
+1299 PVQNLDQVI
-1310 YRIKLPGPSI
+1310 YRIKLPGPAI

-1371 VRNPS
+1371 VRHPS

-1414 LRVRFHY
+1414 LKVRFHY
-1421 GHPDVFDR
+1421 GHPDVFER

-1451 FAGFNSTLRE
+1451 FAGMIKTVKILAVSFNSTLRE

-1484 MFEAK
+1484 LFEAK

-1522 VGFYFSTLVT
+1522 VGFYVSTLIT

-1545 LVLSGLEKQLSSQA
+1545 LVLSGLEEGLSTQRG
-1559 AIRDNKPLQVAL
+1559 IRDNKSLQVAL
-1571 ASQSFVQLGFLM
+1571 ASQSFVQLGYLM

-1598 TALSE
+1598 TALSD

-1639 ATGRGFVVFHAKFAE
+1639 ATGRGFVVFHAKFAD
-1654 NYRLY
+1654 NYRFY

-1668 EMFILLVVYQIFGQD
+1668 EMMILLVVYQIFGQS
-1683 YRSALAYVLI
+1683 YRHAVAYVLI
-1693 TVSMWFMVVTWLFA
+1693 TISMWFMVGTWLFA

-1733 NQGGIGVLPTK
+1733 NRGGIGVPPEK

-1761 KRGLIAEILLSL
+1761 KRGIIAEIALAL
-1773 RFFIYQYGLVYHLH
+1773 RFFIYQYGLVYHLN
-1787 ITRTKS
+1787 ITRKTKS
-1793 VLVYGISWLV
+1793 VLVYGASWLV
-1803 VVVVLLVMKTVSV
+1803 IVVVLLVMKTVSV
-1816 GRRKFS
+1816 GRRHFS
-1822 ADFQLVFRIIKGL
+1822 ADYQLVFRLIKGL
-1835 IFLTF
+1835 IFLAF
-1840 ISILIILIAIPNMT
+1840 ISILIILIALPHMT
-1854 PQDILVCFLAFLPSG
+1854 PGDIVVCILAFMPSG
-1869 WGLLLVSIISFHAL
+1869 WGLLL
-1883 FMCTL
+1883 
-1888 SQTDNIFFSWC
+1888 
-1899 SLINNY
+1899 
-1905 MWQIFLFQIAQAC
+1905 IAQAC
-1918 KPIVQKAG
+1918 KPLVHRAG
-1926 FWGSVRTLARGYEI
+1926 FWGSVRTLARGYEVV
-1940 IMGLLLFTPVA
+1940 MGLLLFTPVA

-1984 QRKERSSRNKE
+1984 QKKERLTSNKE

>member
-1 MSSSRR
+1 MSTSRGR
-7 NTEQQPRRIM
+7 SDQPPQSQRRIT

-41 IAPILRVANEVEA
+41 IAPILRVANEVES

-88 ALLQRLEREHDPTLM
+88 ALLQRLERENDPTLM

-115 SFYQQYYKKYIEA
+115 SFYQHYYKKYIQA
-128 LQKAADKADRAQLTK
+128 LQNAADKADRAQLTK
-143 AYQTAAVLF
+143 AYQTANVLF
-152 EVLKAVNLTQAVEVD
+152 EVLKAVNMTQSMEV
-167 NAILEAHTKVE
+167 AREIQEAHNKVV

-190 PLDPDS
+190 PLDLDS
-196 VNQAIMRYPEIQA
+196 ANQAVMKYPEIQA
-209 VVYALR
+209 AVLALR
-215 NTRGLPWPS
+215 NTRGLPWPKEH
-224 GTKKNE
+224 KKKKDE

-243 KDNVANQREHL
+243 KDSVANQREHL

-269 DQQPKLDERALT
+269 DQQPKLDDRALT

-293 WCKYLDRKS
+293 WCKYLGRKS

-314 QRKLLYMSLYL
+314 QRKLLYMGLYL

-335 FLPECLC
+335 FMPECLC

-375 EEAFLNKVVTPIY
+375 EEAFLKKVVTPIY
-388 DTIAKEAERSK
+388 EVVAKEAERSK
-399 QGKSKHSQWRNY
+399 RGRSKHSQWRNY

-433 SDFFCDPL
+433 ADFFCL
-441 PGLTK
+441 PTEQSHFDK
-446 SGEAGTSTGSR
+446 SGDNKPSGRDR
-457 WVGKINFV
+457 WVGKVNFV
-465 EIRSFWHIYRSFDRM
+465 EIRSFWHAFRSFDRM
-480 WSFFILCLQVMI
+480 WSFFVICLQAMI
-492 IVAWNGSGD
+492 IVAWNGTGQ
-501 PSAIFEGDVFK
+501 PSSIFTSDVFK

-527 GAFLDIVLSWK
+527 QAVLDVILSWK
-538 AMKSMSFQVKLRYI
+538 AQWSMSFHVKLRYI
-552 LKLLSAVAWVIV
+552 LKVVSAAAWVII

-570 YTWKNPPEFAQAI
+570 YTWENPPGFAQTI
-583 RRWFGNSNDSPT
+583 KSWFGNNSNSPS
-595 LYILAVVV
+595 LFILAVVI
-603 YLSPNMLAGVLF
+603 YLSPNMLAAMLF
-615 LFPFFRRFLE
+615 LFPFIRRFLE
-625 SSNYKIVMLMMW
+625 RSNYRIVMLMMW

-651 SSFSLFKYTMFWVLL
+651 STFSLFKYTMFWVLL
-666 ILTKIAF
+666 MVTKLAF

-682 VGPTKTIMA
+682 VGPTKAIMDVH
-691 ARIRLYDWHE
+691 ITTFQWHE

-715 LWAPIILVYFMDTQ
+715 LWAPIILVYFMDAQ
-729 IWYAIFSTFFGGLY
+729 IWYAIFSTLFGGIY

-759 SRFLSLPGAFN
+759 SRFQSLPGAFN
-770 ARLIPVDKSESTR
+770 ACLIPEEKSER
-783 KRGIKATF
+783 KKKGLKATF
-791 SRKFDEIPPSKE
+791 SRNFAEVPSKE
-803 KEAAKFAQ
+803 KEAARFAQ

-836 PYWADRELG
+836 PYWADRDLD

-855 SKIPIALDMAKDSK
+855 SKIPIALDMAKDSN
-869 GKDRDLKKRINNDN
+869 GKDKELKKRIEADS
-883 YMCCAVRECYA
+883 YMSCAVCECYA
-894 SFRNIIKQLVQG
+894 SFKNIIKFLVQG
-906 NREKEVIDDIF
+906 DREKEVIDSIF
-917 AEVDRHIEAETLIT
+917 NEVDKHKDANDLIT
-931 ELKMSALPNL
+931 EFKMSALPSL
-941 HEHIVKLIH
+941 YDHFVKLIK
-950 YLMANKPEDR
+950 YLLDNKQEDR
-960 GQVVILFQDMLEVV
+960 DHVVILFQDMLEVV
-974 TRDIMEDQIP
+974 TRDIMEDHI
-984 SLLDSSHGGS
+984 SSSFDSIHGVHGH
-994 IGRFE
+994 E
-999 GMTTP
+999 GMTP
-1004 LEQQY
+1004 LDQQY

-1018 KFPVEPETEA
+1018 KFPIDPVTEA
-1028 WKEKIKRLYLLLT
+1028 WKEKINRLSLLLT
-1041 VKESAMDVP
+1041 TKESAMDVP

-1062 SNSLFMDMP
+1062 SNSLFMEMP
-1071 AAPKVRNMLS
+1071 EAPKVRNMLS
-1081 FSVLTPYYEEDVLF
+1081 FSVLTPYYTEEVLF
-1095 SINELEVQ
+1095 SLHDLEEP

-1116 IFPDEWMN
+1116 IFPDEWNN
-1124 FLERVDCANEEELKS
+1124 FLERVNCISEEELKGS
-1139 KLDEENSE
+1139 DE
-1147 LNHEEELRLWAS
+1147 LEEELRLWAS

-1189 DDDLMEGYKA
+1189 HEDLMEGYKA
-1199 AETNSD
+1199 VELNSED
-1205 EHSKG
+1205 QLKG
-1210 ERSLWAQCQAV
+1210 DRSLWAQCQAV
-1221 ADMKFTYV
+1221 TDMKFTYV
-1229 VSCQKY
+1229 VSCQLY
-1235 GIHKRSGDPRAH
+1235 GIHKRSGDPRAQ
-1247 DILKLMAAYP
+1247 DILRLMTTYP
-1257 SVRVAYIDEVEEPS
+1257 SLRVAYIDEVEEPS
-1271 KDKKKINQKVYYSA
+1271 KDETKKINQKVYYST
-1285 LVKAALPKSINSSD
+1285 LVKAAPKSIDSSD
-1299 PQPAQNLDQVI
+1299 PLQNLDEVI
-1310 YRIKLPGPSI
+1310 YRIKLPGPAI
-1320 LGEGKP
+1320 QGEGKP

-1345 MNQDNYMEEAFKMRN
+1345 MNQDNYMEEALKMRN

-1371 VRNPS
+1371 VRFPS

-1429 LFHLTRGGI
+1429 LFHLTRGGV
-1438 SKASKIINLSEDI
+1438 SKASKVINLSEDI

-1461 GNVTHHEYMQVG
+1461 GNVTHHEYIQVG

-1522 VGFYFSTLVT
+1522 VGFYFSTLIT

-1545 LVLSGLEKQLSSQA
+1545 LVLSGLEEGLSTQP

-1571 ASQSFVQLGFLM
+1571 ASQSFVQIGFLM
-1583 ALPMMMEIGLERGFR
+1583 ALPMLMEIGLEKGFR
-1598 TALSE
+1598 MALSE

-1625 YYGRTLLHGGAEYR
+1625 YYGRTLLHGGAKYR
-1639 ATGRGFVVFHAKFAE
+1639 PTGRGFVVFHAKFAD

-1668 EMFILLVVYQIFGQD
+1668 ELMILLVVYQIFGQP
-1683 YRSALAYVLI
+1683 YRSAVAYVLI
-1693 TVSMWFMVVTWLFA
+1693 TISMWFMVGTWLFA

-1733 NQGGIGVLPTK
+1733 NRGGIGVPPEK
-1744 SWESWWEKEQ
+1744 SWESWWEEEQ

-1761 KRGLIAEILLSL
+1761 KRGIMAEILLAL
-1773 RFFIYQYGLVYHLH
+1773 RFFIYQYGLVYHLT
-1787 ITRTKS
+1787 IAKRTKS
-1793 VLVYGISWLV
+1793 FLVYGVSWLV
-1803 VVVVLLVMKTVSV
+1803 IFLILFVMKTVSV

-1822 ADFQLVFRIIKGL
+1822 ANFQLVFRLIKGM

-1840 ISILIILIAIPNMT
+1840 VAILVTLIALPHMT
-1854 PQDILVCFLAFLPSG
+1854 FQDIIVCILAFMPTG
-1869 WGLLLVSIISFHAL
+1869 WGMLL
-1883 FMCTL
+1883 
-1888 SQTDNIFFSWC
+1888 
-1899 SLINNY
+1899 
-1905 MWQIFLFQIAQAC
+1905 IAQAC
-1918 KPIVQKAG
+1918 KPLVVKAG

-1940 IMGLLLFTPVA
+1940 VMGLLLFTPVA

-1984 QRKERSSRNKE
+1984 QRKDRSSRNKE